1 MRRGRLQRT
10 CILTIGV
17 LAASLGVAMARQQDA
32 ESDEARALK
41 AQFTRQFE
49 RIKSLEV
56 SYKLETKSNL
66 SPEKLRALPEYQNQ
80 MFLPQDEWREAFKGE
95 MRYRRQIQPERIK
108 FLAPMGEHGLYAP
121 PDPPPDAPP
130 AIKENQKEL
139 KKQYDRAV
147 ASMKAQEARGI
158 HVPRRDPSIRD
169 MSERDVTR
177 AYNGKTLWMKQPTAK
192 QGDRYLIWPTKQ
204 PADWFQMSAYLSA
217 AGLNVPDPSGRDMVR
232 TPQEMFQLIRWF
244 KDHPYNLEPKTD
256 VVDGS
261 TCVILK
267 GKISPLVTPGL
278 LAGELTDRIW
288 LDRDHGL
295 LMRKREMY
303 RDGKVTWRWENSHLK
318 EVEPGIWLPLS
329 CHQDTFAMK
338 PQPDLKDKPVMT
350 VEIQVQS
357 LEINHVP
364 DDLFDMTP
372 KKGDS
377 IEDLRGRL

>member
-1 MRRGRLQRT
+1 MRRRRVQRT
-10 CILTIGV
+10 SIVAVGV
-17 LAASLGVAMARQQDA
+17 LAAGLGVAMARPKGA
-32 ESDEARALK
+32 ESDEARAIK
-41 AQFTRQFE
+41 AQFTSQVE

-56 SYKLETKSNL
+56 SYKLETNSNL

-108 FLAPMGEHGLYAP
+108 FLAPMGENGLFAP
-121 PDPPPDAPP
+121 PDPPADAPA

-139 KKQYDRAV
+139 RKQYDRAV
-147 ASMKAQEARGI
+147 AIMKAQEARGI
-158 HVPRRDPSIRD
+158 AVPKRDPTIRD
-169 MSERDVTR
+169 LSERDVTR
-177 AYNGKTLWMKQPTAK
+177 AYNGKTLWMKQPTSK
-192 QGDRYLIWPTKQ
+192 QGNRYVIWPTNQ
-204 PADWFQMSAYLSA
+204 EANWFQMSAYLSA

-232 TPQEMFQLIRWF
+232 KQQEMFQLVRWF
-244 KDHPYNLEPKTD
+244 KEHPYDLEPKTE

-267 GKISPLVTPGL
+267 GNISPLVTPGL

-329 CHQDTFAMK
+329 CRLDTFALK
-338 PQPDLKDKPVMT
+338 PHPDLKDKPVMT
-350 VEIQVQS
+350 EEVQVQS
-357 LEINHVP
+357 LELNQVP
-364 DDLFDMTP
+364 DDRFDMTP
-372 KKGDS
+372 QKGDS